1 MRASAS
7 LKAAGKGA
15 SRCAVRRSRA
25 SVHAPVVSQTARIAA
40 PAHRIRRARDVMDHA
55 VEAAAATAG
64 ENWASTSIPCG
75 AIDGSSDRH
84 VTREPRLTEWQKE
97 ADDQERSPTGER
109 DPRLADSKCHGER
122 RACADDERQLQ
133 AVGEDVAQHN
143 RGRHRFFPIIRV
155 ISCRSAS
162 ESRSSSM
169 RCVTS
174 GWAEPLNTRSTNSRT
189 MALMT
194 CCLGL
199 AGW

>member
-1 MRASAS
+1 MRWTTQS
-7 LKAAGKGA
+7 GPQP
-15 SRCAVRRSRA
+15 
-25 SVHAPVVSQTARIAA
+25 H
-40 PAHRIRRARDVMDHA
+40 
-55 VEAAAATAG
+55 AG
-64 ENWASTSIPCG
+64 ELSLDLDSLRC
-75 AIDGSSDRH
+75 DRWLH
-84 VTREPRLTEWQKE
+84 DRRVTREPRLTEWQKE